1 MMISKHDKIQV
12 LELVRQG
19 QVVPDNETN
28 TFVLFELIHDG
39 MIKIINDPFDIHLTY
54 FGLKELTE
62 YDPVLRVS
70 INNQLIERAHGD
82 A

>member
-1 MMISKHDKIQV
+1 MIISKHDKIQV
-12 LELVRQG
+12 LELVRRG
-19 QVVPDNETN
+19 EAVPNNEAN
-28 TFVLFELIHDG
+28 TFVLFELVQDD
-39 MIKIINDPFDIHLTY
+39 MIKIINDPFAIRLTY

-70 INNQLIERAHGD
+70 INNQLIERSHGD